1 MKACASEHNSRAPKL
16 IPRKT
21 EGAKKTNGYKKNIFK
36 IFFSKI
42 LGPGWAAGTG
52 AAHSSLTFAMSN
64 ETDPV
69 QFKRNLKL
77 VVDSLTQ
84 RAFVFCATC
93 TA

>member
-1 MKACASEHNSRAPKL
+1 
-16 IPRKT
+16 
-21 EGAKKTNGYKKNIFK
+21 
-36 IFFSKI
+36 
-42 LGPGWAAGTG
+42 
-52 AAHSSLTFAMSN
+52 MSN